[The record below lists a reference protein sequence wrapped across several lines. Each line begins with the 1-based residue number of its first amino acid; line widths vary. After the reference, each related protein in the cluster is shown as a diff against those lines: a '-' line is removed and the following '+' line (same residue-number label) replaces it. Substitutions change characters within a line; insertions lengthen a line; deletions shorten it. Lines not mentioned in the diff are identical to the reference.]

1 MCIHISYICIICI
14 HKYMVCEADPK
25 VCTLKIF
32 SDQVRIPQGGVL
44 MHHISNYT
52 MFFESSG
59 GTWLIYA
66 RVP

>member
-1 MCIHISYICIICI
+1 
-14 HKYMVCEADPK
+14 MVCEADPK